1 MGCEI
6 TLKVLAEGLLFTPKA
21 LVKDISG
28 VLDIFIFGVSLI
40 WLCWMPTQVEPN
52 SLAQL
57 LMLLRYLNIYFIDD
71 GHNLWLYYFVWY
83 EISNTSGND
92 KFWKHI
98 DRCCRPLRI
107 LILVPHMR
115 RVVVELCRGF
125 KEVLLVFVL
134 LLVLIFVFATWG
146 LHLFGMKF
154 AACNDPTITKREDC
168 VGTYRYIYI
177 VIN

>member
-71 GHNLWLYYFVWY
+71 GCDLYYFVIY
-83 EISNTSGND
+83 KISNKIFLSMIDLKSYWQMLSTFANPYSCTPYEARRSRAVQRIQGNSSCIRTSACS
-92 KFWKHI
+92 H
-98 DRCCRPLRI
+98 LRI
-107 LILVPHMR
+107 RHLGFAFVWDEVCSMQRSHYNQKR
-115 RVVVELCRGF
+115 RLC
-125 KEVLLVFVL
+125 
-134 LLVLIFVFATWG
+134 W
-146 LHLFGMKF
+146 
-154 AACNDPTITKREDC
+154 
-168 VGTYRYIYI
+168 YI
-177 VIN
+177 

>member
-1 MGCEI
+1 MDNIALQVTDYIFVIAMGCEI

-71 GHNLWLYYFVWY
+71 CHDL
-83 EISNTSGND
+83 
-92 KFWKHI
+92 
-98 DRCCRPLRI
+98 
-107 LILVPHMR
+107 
-115 RVVVELCRGF
+115 
-125 KEVLLVFVL
+125 
-134 LLVLIFVFATWG
+134 
-146 LHLFGMKF
+146 
-154 AACNDPTITKREDC
+154 
-168 VGTYRYIYI
+168 
-177 VIN
+177 